1 MIHRDKRSYEFIE
14 ITDTNTAMLKKRTVD
29 ATMGLRTYH
38 DDHLRRTSKCIHPE
52 CKEEQRLVRTLSIE
66 DLRTMMHDS
75 ECGLVVDGL
84 WGATKIVFPFAVYE
98 AKKFRSLKAARK
110 QAYHACK
117 AYLTMLDNLARN
129 PDNFA
134 EYQTEES
141 SKCQMFAFVS
151 CGSFWQVIVAW
162 SQARLSV
169 SIDFDQL
176 PNEDMNG

>member
-1 MIHRDKRSYEFIE
+1 MIHRDKRSYEFAE

-38 DDHLRRTSKCIHPE
+38 ADPSKCIHPE

-66 DLRTMMHDS
+66 DLQTMMHDS

-129 PDNFA
+129 PENFA